1 MSKRRVEINTYDSN
15 HHLILSFCRVF
26 TNVFTAKG
34 YHSIGCILADLDSAQ
49 AKGLGLA
56 LHDLD
61 HERDWETHL
70 TFIFKSCLVHF
81 ECNLY
86 HKAFEKN
93 TKNLIRQ
100 IPSTSSKDEV
110 NILLQQINDGIEN
123 IY

>member
-15 HHLILSFCRVF
+15 HHLILSFCRDIIE
-26 TNVFTAKG
+26 G
-34 YHSIGCILADLDSAQ
+34 IGCILADLDSAQ

-61 HERDWETHL
+61 YERDWKTHL

-81 ECNLY
+81 ECNLH

-100 IPSTSSKDEV
+100 IPSASSIVKMK
-110 NILLQQINDGIEN
+110 
-123 IY
+123 

>member
-15 HHLILSFCRVF
+15 HHLIS
-26 TNVFTAKG
+26 TYSQK
-34 YHSIGCILADLDSAQ
+34 SIGCILADLDSAQ

>member
-26 TNVFTAKG
+26 TNFQHIYKEG
-34 YHSIGCILADLDSAQ
+34 IGCILADLDSAQ

-61 HERDWETHL
+61 YERDWKTHL

-81 ECNLY
+81 ECNLH

-100 IPSTSSKDEV
+100 IPSASSIVKMK
-110 NILLQQINDGIEN
+110 
-123 IY
+123 

>member
-1 MSKRRVEINTYDSN
+1 MFLQLKDIIE
-15 HHLILSFCRVF
+15 
-26 TNVFTAKG
+26 G
-34 YHSIGCILADLDSAQ
+34 IGCILADLDSAQ

-61 HERDWETHL
+61 YERDWKTHL

-81 ECNLY
+81 ECNLH

-100 IPSTSSKDEV
+100 IPSASSIVKMK
-110 NILLQQINDGIEN
+110 
-123 IY
+123 